1 MKLIKIIKRIV
12 IYNRQKKR
20 NVYLDIRS
28 KIINTTFKG
37 YNYVRENC
45 SIADS
50 VIGFGTYIRDGCTI
64 KCTEIGKFC
73 SIAPNVKIVY
83 GNHPTV
89 GYVSMHPSFYSK
101 NKIAGLDFN
110 HESEF
115 REYTYCDESRK
126 LYCIIENDAWIGT
139 GALILSG
146 VRIGD
151 GAVVAAGAVVTKNVP
166 PYAIVGGNPAKIIR
180 YRFDAEQ
187 IEFLENFQWWNKD
200 IEWIRNNIELFD
212 DVEKFLDTCEEAK
225 E

>member
-1 MKLIKIIKRIV
+1 MKLIKIIKRI
-12 IYNRQKKR
+12 IICNRQKKR
-20 NVYLDIRS
+20 KIYLDIRS
-28 KIINTTFKG
+28 KITNTTFKG

-83 GNHPTV
+83 GNHPTAR
-89 GYVSMHPSFYSK
+89 YVSMHPSFYSE
-101 NKIAGLDFN
+101 NKIAGLNFN
-110 HESEF
+110 RKTGF
-115 REYTYCDESRK
+115 QEYTYCDTDRN
-126 LYCIIENDAWIGT
+126 LYCIIGNDVWIGT

-146 VRIGD
+146 IRIGD

-180 YRFDAEQ
+180 YRFNEEQ
-187 IEFLENFQWWNKD
+187 IDFLENFQWWDKD
-200 IEWIRNNIELFD
+200 IEWIKNNIEMFD
-212 DVEKFLDTCEEAK
+212 DIEKFLDSCVEVK
-225 E
+225 